1 MKPLHDAV
9 GGATE
14 ATDSGRGEGAAAPA
28 AGPAAGTL
36 ADPAA
41 AIARLRDPATIRE
54 RSRLIADR
62 SRTGRSRW
70 FVVLPDRLETLAD
83 EVAALTRQRFPDLKV
98 PYHSRWRHFEVGG
111 IDRHRALRERLE
123 RDHGGD
129 PAAVARALID
139 LAVVSVLLDAGAG
152 PDWRFRE
159 AAGGLEIGRSEGLA
173 LASLQAFTEGLFSS
187 RPGDDP
193 LRVDAAALVALDS
206 RRLGE
211 LMQVS
216 TANPLVGLEARAR
229 LLRSL
234 GSALADRPEIF
245 GGEPRPGG
253 LYDHLQARAGKSR
266 SKAVGVTAAAILGI
280 VLDAFGPI
288 WPHGPRIGGQSLGDC
303 WRHPGLPVSE
313 HDLSSG
319 YVPFHKLSQWLTYS
333 LIEPFEWTGTPV
345 YGLDALTGLPE
356 YRNGGLL
363 IDGGLLV
370 PQPSLAQLRP
380 LTAASE
386 PIIEWR
392 ALTVAWIDELAAAVR
407 QRLADGPGGDRAADL
422 PLAAILEGGTWACGR
437 RMAQRLR
444 GGAPPLPVE
453 TDGTVF

>member
-1 MKPLHDAV
+1 MKSLQDAAN
-9 GGATE
+9 GAAEVTE
-14 ATDSGRGEGAAAPA
+14 ALPGEAASTP
-28 AGPAAGTL
+28 PPGTL
-36 ADPAA
+36 ADPAV

-70 FVVLPDRLETLAD
+70 FVVLPDRLDTIAD
-83 EVAALTRQRFPDLKV
+83 EVVALTRQRFPDLKV

-111 IDRHRALRERLE
+111 TDRHRALRERLE
-123 RDHGGD
+123 HEHGGD
-129 PAAVARALID
+129 AGAVARALID

-159 AAGGLEIGRSEGLA
+159 AATGLEIGRSEGLA
-173 LASLQAFTEGLFSS
+173 LASLEAFTGGLFSAH
-187 RPGDDP
+187 PGDDP
-193 LRVDAAALVALDS
+193 LRVDASALVALDS

-211 LMQVS
+211 VMQAS
-216 TANPLVGLEARAR
+216 PSNPLIGLEARAR

-234 GSALADRPEIF
+234 GSALGDRPEIF
-245 GGEPRPGG
+245 GVEPRPGG
-253 LYDHLQARAGKSR
+253 LRDHLLARAGKSR
-266 SKAVGVTAAAILGI
+266 SKGVGVTAAAMLGI

-288 WPHGPRIGGQSLGDC
+288 WPHGPRIAGQALGDC
-303 WRHPGLPVSE
+303 WRHPGLPVSAN
-313 HDLSSG
+313 DLSSG
-319 YVPFHKLSQWLTYS
+319 YVPFHKLSQWMTYS
-333 LIEPFEWTGTPV
+333 LIEPFEWTGTRV
-345 YGLDALTGLPE
+345 YGMDALTGLPE

-386 PIIEWR
+386 PVIEWR
-392 ALTVAWIDELAAAVR
+392 ALTIAWIDELAAAVR
-407 QRLADGPGGDRAADL
+407 LRLADGPGGERAAEL

-437 RMAQRLR
+437 QMAQRLR
-444 GGAPPLPVE
+444 GGAPPLPIE